1 MNDKSIDQIESVEEL
16 GNILSNQKLEI
27 KKRMNALFQLRTI
40 GTFEAIKALQK
51 ALITEESSDLIR
63 HEVCYCFGQ
72 MLETEQNKKEI
83 EDFLNKEVFENPK
96 KYNPIVLHEAAEALG
111 NIDSAYN
118 IKLLERFLNYEDDI
132 IKETC
137 EISVENLNWMLKTN
151 HGETEGLDKNRL
163 FYKTNDPAP
172 PFNFLS
178 QEPNNK
184 FKDIEYIRE
193 ILHDESAPIY
203 DRYRALFTLREFNNE
218 KAVEI
223 LCECFDKKYK
233 GKFTPLFRHEISF
246 ILGQMCTVAKKAL
259 NMLEVVLQDEEEDP
273 IVRHE
278 TALALGEITQSKDL
292 LLKYSKHDNQLIR
305 ESCEI
310 ALDFV
315 DYWHEC
321 C

>member
-1 MNDKSIDQIESVEEL
+1 MNDKSIDLIDNVEEL
-16 GNILSNQKLEI
+16 GKIIDNSGLDIR
-27 KKRMNALFQLRTI
+27 KRMNALFQLRTM
-40 GTFEAIKALQK
+40 GSFEAIKALEA
-51 ALITEESSDLIR
+51 ALVNEKSSDLLR

-72 MLETEQNKKEI
+72 MIETEQNRKEI
-83 EDFLNKEVFENPK
+83 EDFLYKEIFENPK

-111 NIDSAYN
+111 NIDSSHN
-118 IKLLERFLNYEDDI
+118 IKLLEKFLNYEDDI

-137 EISVENLNWMLKTN
+137 EISVENLNWMMKTD
-151 HGETEGLDKNRL
+151 HGASEGLSKEKL

-178 QEPNNK
+178 TEEQNK
-184 FKDIEYIRE
+184 YKNIENIRE
-193 ILHDESAPIY
+193 ILHNESETIFN
-203 DRYRALFTLREFNNE
+203 RYRALFTLREFNNDR
-218 KAVEI
+218 AVEI

-233 GKFTPLFRHEISF
+233 GKFSPLFKHEISF
-246 ILGQMCTVAKKAL
+246 ILGQMCLVAKKAL
-259 NMLEVVLQDEEEDP
+259 NMLEIVLQDEEEDP

-292 LLKYSKHDNQLIR
+292 LMKYTKHENQLIR

>member
-1 MNDKSIDQIESVEEL
+1 MNDKSIDNIENVEEL
-16 GNILSNQKLEI
+16 GIILCNHDLDI
-27 KKRMNALFQLRTI
+27 KKRMNSLFKLRTI
-40 GTFEAIKALQK
+40 GTLEAIKALQI
-51 ALITEESSDLIR
+51 ALIKEKSSDLIR

-96 KYNPIVLHEAAEALG
+96 KYNPIVLHEAVEALG

-137 EISVENLNWMLKTN
+137 EISVENLNWMVKTN
-151 HGETEGLDKNRL
+151 NGESEGLHKNKL

-178 QEPNNK
+178 EDVNNK
-184 FKDIEYIRE
+184 YRDIQYIRE
-193 ILHDESAPIY
+193 ILHDNAAPIY

-218 KAVEI
+218 KAVEF
-223 LCECFDKKYK
+223 LCECFDSKFK
-233 GKFTPLFRHEISF
+233 GKFTPLFKHEISF

-259 NMLEVVLQDEEEDP
+259 NMLEVVLQDEDEDP

-278 TALALGEITQSKDL
+278 TALALGEITKSKDL
-292 LLKYSKHDNQLIR
+292 LLKYSKHEDQLIR

-315 DYWHEC
+315 DYWHDC